1 MSAVIN
7 DTTQNTTSTSS
18 SGTVASN
25 GDSISDL
32 FTTLLV
38 AQIRNQNPLDPAD
51 PSEFVGQLTQLSQ
64 TEALQKLV
72 SQGSN
77 SAAALESMQV
87 MALGAQVGSQIS
99 VRTSS
104 VTVGDAPITGRFTL
118 ASASATTAVVL
129 TDAAGKTY
137 RLELGTHAPGEVDFT
152 LDPDKLGLAKGSY
165 SIAVSTASGEKPGV
179 DVDGTLQSVK
189 LSTTD
194 GVVLDVSTVGKVSST
209 VVTGFNGRA

>member
-1 MSAVIN
+1 MSTVTN
-7 DTTQNTTSTSS
+7 DSTQSTTSTSS

-72 SQGSN
+72 SQGAN

-87 MALGAQVGSQIS
+87 MALGAQVGSQVS
-99 VRTSS
+99 VRTDS
-104 VTVGDAPITGRFTL
+104 VVVGDEPIAGRFTL

-137 RLELGTHAPGEVDFT
+137 RMELGTHAPGEVDFKI
-152 LDPDKLGLAKGSY
+152 DPDKLGLPAGSY
-165 SIAVSTASGEKPGV
+165 SVAVSTTSGEKPGI
-179 DVDGTLQSVK
+179 DIDGTLQSVK
-189 LSTTD
+189 LSTTA
-194 GVVLDVSTVGKVSST
+194 GVVLNVSNVGSVSST

>member
-18 SGTVASN
+18 TSSVASN
-25 GDSISDL
+25 GDSVSNL

-51 PSEFVGQLTQLSQ
+51 PSEFVSQLTQLSQ

-72 SQGSN
+72 SQGTN

-87 MALGAQVGSQIS
+87 MALGAQVGSQVS
-99 VRTSS
+99 VRTDS
-104 VTVGDAPITGRFTL
+104 VSVSDAAISGRFTL
-118 ASASATTAVVL
+118 DASSAETAVVL

-137 RLELGTHAPGEVDFT
+137 RLELGTRAAGEVSFS
-152 LDPDKLGLAKGSY
+152 LDPAKLGLPKGTY
-165 SIAVSTASGEKPGV
+165 SIAVSTDNGSTPGV

-189 LSTTD
+189 LSSTD
-194 GVVLDVSTVGKVSST
+194 GVVLNVSNVGNVSST
-209 VVTGFNGRA
+209 VVTAFNGRA